1 MACSVRGR
9 SGCRAVQG
17 GGGQA
22 AMRDEAAAGSGV
34 VDVVALETIKSVS
47 GQHVTEIAHAR
58 LKGYVGDA
66 CDACGS
72 FTLVR
77 NGTCLK
83 CDSCGATSGCS

>member
-1 MACSVRGR
+1 MLDV
-9 SGCRAVQG
+9 
-17 GGGQA
+17 
-22 AMRDEAAAGSGV
+22 AAAGSGA
-34 VDVVALETIKSVS
+34 VDVVAMETIKSVS
-47 GQHVTEIAHAR
+47 SQQVTEIAHAR